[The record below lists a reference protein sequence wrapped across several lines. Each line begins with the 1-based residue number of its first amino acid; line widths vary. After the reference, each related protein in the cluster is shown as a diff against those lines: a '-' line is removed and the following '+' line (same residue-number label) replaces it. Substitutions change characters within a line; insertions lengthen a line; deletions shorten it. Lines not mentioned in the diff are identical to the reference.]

1 MEKNMN
7 KSKNLEIKSNKFQEK
22 STEINKTNN
31 LEEINPIKPKPIKQ
45 IVLEN
50 QEKLKSFTTLKEFFI
65 FAIEHNLDDRIRFPH
80 FKKALLK
87 QLNID
92 YAGLKNQK
100 KADFENNL
108 KKQIKQE
115 ISLATDAW
123 GKKARYAIARPEDG
137 EPVSYGKFYE
147 YSSLEQSQ
155 AELEAA
161 KYAIGI
167 VAKMMKDNDI
177 SALKLNLT
185 TDAQWLLHQEK
196 YKSKGAELKRLANSK
211 KIFLNTIWEPG
222 ASICADHF
230 TRIKGFLKTDY
241 ELLKKSLKPVNWN
254 DLDKNSNDEFEIN
267 KDLNSDLK
275 NQEKVNESKK
285 TLAMKMR

>member
-22 STEINKTNN
+22 SAEINKTNN

-50 QEKLKSFTTLKEFFI
+50 QEKLKSFTTLKEFFM

-115 ISLATDAW
+115 ISLATDSW

-211 KIFLNTIWEPG
+211 KSF
-222 ASICADHF
+222 
-230 TRIKGFLKTDY
+230 
-241 ELLKKSLKPVNWN
+241 
-254 DLDKNSNDEFEIN
+254 
-267 KDLNSDLK
+267 
-275 NQEKVNESKK
+275 
-285 TLAMKMR
+285 